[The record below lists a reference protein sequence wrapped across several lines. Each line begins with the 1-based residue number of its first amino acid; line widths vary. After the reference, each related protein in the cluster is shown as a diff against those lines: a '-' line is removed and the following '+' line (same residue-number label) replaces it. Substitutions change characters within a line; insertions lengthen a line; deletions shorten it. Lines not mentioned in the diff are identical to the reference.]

1 MNDAVGSER
10 ISTIVGYKIIKGDF
24 GETTPNLPQRIA
36 IFGEANTANQGTLNT
51 DKKEIT
57 SAQQAGELYGFGS
70 PIHVMMRILRPLQ
83 GSGIG
88 GIPTIVLAQ
97 ASSGAAE
104 KIFTVTPSG
113 TATKNGTH
121 FVKIGGRDGL
131 DGQFYA
137 INIVTGDTVAEIK
150 VKITDAIN
158 AVLGSTMTAVATVG
172 ESTLTSKW
180 TGLTADSITVE
191 VDTNDVDL
199 GIDYVTVS
207 TQSGS
212 GTPSVQDALDQFGQ
226 EWVTIVV
233 NSYGIESTV
242 VDTLEAF
249 NGIPDPVSPTGRY
262 AGIVFKPFFA
272 ITGSVADNDTA
283 FTDTKKP
290 EVTIAIAPAP
300 LSKGMPMEAAA
311 NMALLY
317 GRQAQD
323 NPELDVQNRF
333 YVDMPTPDNIGS
345 MEDYENRDLFVKK
358 GNSTVELVAGRYKIK
373 DFVTT
378 YHPDGEL
385 PPQFRY
391 VRNLNIDF
399 NFRFGYLLLEAINVL
414 DHVLADDFDFVSA
427 DKVIKPKQWKAI
439 LFTYIEDTTEKG
451 ITVQPE
457 FTKEKL
463 QVGINNTNPDRFD
476 TEIRYKRSGFGRI
489 ASTTAE
495 TGFNFGNV

>member
-1 MNDAVGSER
+1 MSDAVGSER

-24 GETTPNLPQRIA
+24 AETTPNLPQRIA
-36 IFGEANTANQGTLNT
+36 IFGEANTANQGTLDTNA
-51 DKKEIT
+51 KEIT
-57 SAQQAGELYGFGS
+57 SAQQAGENYGFGS
-70 PIHVMMRILRPLQ
+70 PIHSMMRILRPLQ

-88 GIPTIVLAQ
+88 GIPTIVYAQ
-97 ASSGAAE
+97 ASAGATE
-104 KIFTVTPSG
+104 KTFTITPSG

-137 INIVTGDTVAEIK
+137 INIVTGDTIAEIK

-158 AVLGSTMTAVATVG
+158 AVIGSTMTATATAG

-180 TGLTADSITVE
+180 QGLTSDSITVE
-191 VDTNDVDL
+191 VDTNDIEL
-199 GIDYVTVS
+199 GITYAVVS
-207 TQSGS
+207 TQNGA
-212 GTPSVQDALDQFGQ
+212 GTPSVQAALDQFGQ
-226 EWVTIVV
+226 NWVTIVT
-233 NSYGIESTV
+233 NSYGTESTV

-249 NGIPDPVSPTGRY
+249 NGIPDPDSPTGRY
-262 AGIVFKPFFA
+262 DGIVFKPFIA
-272 ITGSVADNDTA
+272 ITGSVADEDTA

-311 NMALLY
+311 NMTLLY
-317 GRQAQD
+317 GRQSQD
-323 NPELDVQNRF
+323 NPELDVQNRS

-358 GNSTVELVAGRYKIK
+358 GNSTVELVAGKYKVK

-378 YHPDGEL
+378 YHPDGEN
-385 PPQFRY
+385 PPQFRF

-414 DHVLADDFDFVSA
+414 DHVLADDFDVVNA
-427 DKVIKPKQWKAI
+427 DKVVKPKQWKAI
-439 LFTYIEDTTEKG
+439 LSTYIENTTEKG
-451 ITVQPE
+451 ITVKPS
-457 FTKEKL
+457 FTKEAL
-463 QVGINNTNPDRFD
+463 TVNINISNPDRFD
-476 TEIRYKRSGFGRI
+476 TKIRYKRSGFGRI